1 MLHPLVAFLISKGGF
16 DEKSHHWP
24 TLAEQFDIKSEKH
37 DTPRGH
43 GRVARDK
50 WVRFLGTDRGLEF
63 KKANKLD
70 NNGIPFASKAESDDG
85 IRTETYSERP
95 ITPEQQ
101 ARFHNIDLDVY
112 EAGDMKTNYWEVDM
126 KIKVS
131 KVDSEGNTIIVEEP
145 TNRPL
150 HQLTVKWVKKKVAV
164 ADYELAAESLRLS
177 FIPKSFISAPP
188 EPGEH
193 RTYIILPDVHRPYH
207 NKFLWDAALH
217 LIQDIKPYGLVTLGD
232 YLDLRS
238 VSGHDVGSTV
248 PVTLWEEYLDG
259 KQGIMELESAGDFK
273 EMTYLCGNHE
283 DRLYRLM
290 KKLEMSKLGQAV
302 VPIEVGLGL
311 EKWNYLS
318 NWKED
323 YVQLGGLQGIH
334 GLYTG
339 PSGTKKHLEKANSI
353 GFDLIYGHTHWYG
366 SMTNEHGSV
375 YNIGTMADIDN
386 LDGFGY
392 VSRFERM
399 KWRNG
404 LSLVV
409 VDDENRHFVTPVK
422 CTPKNFFIFGKKY

>member
-1 MLHPLVAFLISKGGF
+1 MISEGGF
-16 DEKSHHWP
+16 NPEIHHWP
-24 TLAEQFDIKSEKH
+24 TLALDERFNIRSEKE
-37 DTPRGH
+37 DTPRAH
-43 GRVARDK
+43 GNVAKCK
-50 WVRFLGTDRGLEF
+50 WYNFLSTKEGRKF
-63 KKANKLD
+63 KEDNNLD
-70 NNGIPFASKAESDDG
+70 ANGIPFASKQESGDA
-85 IRTETYSERP
+85 IRAETYSERP
-95 ITPEQQ
+95 ITPAEQ
-101 ARFHNIDLDVY
+101 AKFHKIDLDVY

-131 KVDSEGNTIIVEEP
+131 KVDSEGKTIIVEEP
-145 TNRPL
+145 INRPL
-150 HQLTVKWVKKKVAV
+150 HQLTVKWVKKKAAI
-164 ADYELAAESLRLS
+164 ADYEIAAESLRLS
-177 FIPKSFISAPP
+177 FIPKSFISSPP

-193 RTYIILPDVHRPYH
+193 RTYIVLPDPHRPYH

-238 VSGHDVGSTV
+238 ISGHDVGSTV

-259 KQGIMELESAGDFK
+259 KQGVMELESAGDFK

-311 EKWNYLS
+311 EGWNYLN

-323 YVQLGGLQGIH
+323 YVQIGGLQGIH

-339 PSGTKKHLEKANSI
+339 PSGLKKHLERANLI
-353 GFDLIYGHTHWYG
+353 KQDLMYGHSHWWG
-366 SMTNEHGSV
+366 SMTNEHGTV
-375 YNIGTMADIDN
+375 WNIGTLADIDN

-392 VSRFERM
+392 VSRFERL
-399 KWRNG
+399 KWQNG
-404 LSLVV
+404 FALVV

-422 CTPKNFFIFGKKY
+422 CTNKNFFLFGKKY